1 MRRSCAPSTSL
12 RMTST
17 SRIRSATKRVHLP
30 LHRAISS
37 GRRSVPRIL
46 AALDPPLVTAKIR
59 NASTAQQ
66 LGFVLDRN
74 WSGLNHIHVSA
85 AFVQLARLV
94 SGKLG
99 EGSTGAHVGGLGQG
113 QQGVYPSHVS
123 LASHPSPGHGVSGKK
138 GGDASLSSVSS
149 LSSMDAGAW
158 AQEASGTPG
167 APSRAWPKRQ
177 LADASP
183 SPVWDS
189 QAPLHSDEAL
199 LVLQNLLNLA
209 PRHMDMMDVQGIA
222 NTVHSLAVLRHHS
235 PTLLEQLLN
244 VVEPRLDICTPQN
257 LSNLILGVVYL
268 RHTPGRH
275 WMKQYYTAIET
286 NIDLFGPLDVANTFW
301 AFGRLQFKEEQYK
314 LPPGVINCLLAQ
326 SYRFMDQYNPHE
338 LAISV
343 WGLSRMGFRPGS
355 TWADQFF
362 LAAFH
367 ALPSFRASDLS
378 LLIWSV
384 GQLGMTPNEEW
395 SAEFLRRCQ
404 MVLEEFTSVQL
415 CQLLDG
421 LTQLRIA
428 PPSEWS
434 SAALTTISSQMH
446 SMEPMY
452 LVNSMRSAARIDADQ
467 TRLGNTNNLSPHS
480 GKPNNPKSSN
490 FPSHSGRPDSGNPND
505 QSSLYANGFDR
516 KIASGMMR
524 NKASRVEEDALGIDM
539 MRNKASWVEEDA
551 HGIDML
557 RKKASRV
564 EEDALGSDMMYNGAS
579 GAEGTRASSRGSAST
594 ARATPSIPAGRLGP
608 SQTADSSRPNQT
620 VDSWGPSQTADSLGP
635 SQTADSLGPSQ
646 TADSLGPSQTADSF
660 GPSPGM
666 LDGPGSSEGE
676 LEQQVSSLESR
687 AGAVQDAS
695 SSTDASSVEL
705 EQQVSSLGSRTG
717 VVQDASSSTD
727 VSSVELE
734 QQVSTLGSRAGAV
747 QEASSSTAAGSVD
760 APSWSWRG
768 RWNAS
773 KSDAS
778 SPGLITVGKRAT
790 LSDASSGAPSR
801 VGQLAPLTS
810 MGTMNEV
817 DLCMALHTLAYLRVR
832 PDDSWLLHL
841 LRHLEDRMP
850 LISRQPN
857 LVAMLTWSLRQLRV
871 QPPSGW
877 TQALLQSSAQRLQ
890 RGYSKQLAVLLSA
903 LATWDMPETEIS
915 DKWMA
920 RFWWRSLMLM
930 KQESIDPAAMKLMLS
945 ALVRMKAK
953 PHATW
958 MEVCH
963 KAINTG
969 MLSCSYSPH
978 QTALVFKSLAMLGNP
993 IPDSLRRSCLAASYS
1008 FKDTMTAEDWQRL
1021 FWSLMRLKVEVP
1033 SEWTTAALSAALPS
1047 LRCTADALH
1056 LGTMLEAAAK
1066 LGGQPDECWMRSWFH
1081 ASQAQLPNM
1090 GGLAQ
1095 CQLISNLARLRS
1107 SDVQHAT
1114 PSPEWL
1120 AAYMDASLA
1129 NLNSLS
1135 DRQLADVVCSLNY
1148 FGALP
1153 CVEWVQSL
1161 VATSRDRRFHDMA
1174 TELMMV
1180 KGVMVMQER
1189 LKQREAVEVVAIRR

>member
-1 MRRSCAPSTSL
+1 MRAP
-12 RMTST
+12 
-17 SRIRSATKRVHLP
+17 A
-30 LHRAISS
+30 RA
-37 GRRSVPRIL
+37 
-46 AALDPPLVTAKIR
+46 
-59 NASTAQQ
+59 
-66 LGFVLDRN
+66 F
-74 WSGLNHIHVSA
+74 
-85 AFVQLARLV
+85 
-94 SGKLG
+94 
-99 EGSTGAHVGGLGQG
+99 
-113 QQGVYPSHVS
+113 
-123 LASHPSPGHGVSGKK
+123 GHGVSGKK
-138 GGDASLSSVSS
+138 GGDASLSTVSS

-209 PRHMDMMDVQGIA
+209 PRHMDMMD
-222 NTVHSLAVLRHHS
+222 
-235 PTLLEQLLN
+235 
-244 VVEPRLDICTPQN
+244 
-257 LSNLILGVVYL
+257 
-268 RHTPGRH
+268 
-275 WMKQYYTAIET
+275 
-286 NIDLFGPLDVANTFW
+286 
-301 AFGRLQFKEEQYK
+301 FKEEQYK

-395 SAEFLRRCQ
+395 SAEFLRRSQ
-404 MVLEEFTSVQL
+404 MVLKSSPQYSFASSPD
-415 CQLLDG
+415 LLDG

-903 LATWDMPETEIS
+903 LATWGMPETEIS

-1107 SDVQHAT
+1107 SDIQHAT